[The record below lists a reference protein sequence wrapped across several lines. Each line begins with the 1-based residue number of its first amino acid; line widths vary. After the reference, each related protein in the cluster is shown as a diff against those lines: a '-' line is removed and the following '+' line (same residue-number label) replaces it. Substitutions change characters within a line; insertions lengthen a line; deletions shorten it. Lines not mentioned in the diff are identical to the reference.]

1 MNLWAASLTRP
12 ESISVGTA
20 LATLVLAGVTAW
32 MAWETRRV
40 ARNTDAQADA
50 IRIET
55 KAVRDQ
61 AVVTRSALEA
71 SIRPWITAKPDSDV
85 YVSTSDERTRVLVP
99 IANVGNGLA
108 LIKKP
113 EGCRI
118 IGHAP
123 LGVEGHRR
131 TGKAKASILPSG
143 VETEIVFTIEHKPLG
158 PEFSAFTGQP
168 DILGEFK
175 VEIDYTDATGGQATT
190 ARAKIANTSDHPAGD
205 WSIVEMSYRPL
216 GVDEPFA
223 EVEFDSTRD

>member
-1 MNLWAASLTRP
+1 MWVAPFSLTTP
-12 ESISVGTA
+12 DWVSIGTA
-20 LATLVLAGVTAW
+20 LATLALAGVTAW

-40 ARNTDAQADA
+40 ARNTDAQAEA
-50 IRIET
+50 VRRET
-55 KAVRDQ
+55 KAVREQ

-85 YVSTSDERTRVLVP
+85 YVSTTDERTRILVP

-123 LGVEGHRR
+123 FGVEGHRR
-131 TGKAKASILPSG
+131 TGRAKASIVPSG
-143 VETEIVFTIEHKPLG
+143 QETDIVFTVAHKPLG
-158 PEFSAFTGQP
+158 PEFSVFTGQP
-168 DILGEFK
+168 DILGEFS
-175 VEIDYTDATGGQATT
+175 VEIDYTDASGGQATT

-205 WSIVEMSYRPL
+205 WSIVEMSYRPI